1 MQYFVTEIMDS
12 IELLQAHVSDIAKK
26 RGKVISVI
34 WRDSDR
40 VYVVTH
46 GLEIEAEPRR
56 NQKGS

>member
-12 IELLQAHVSDIAKK
+12 VELLQAHVTNIAE
-26 RGKVISVI
+26 RGGKVISVV

-46 GLEIEAEPRR
+46 GFDDDVAQEEDQRP
-56 NQKGS
+56 S

>member
-12 IELLQAHVSDIAKK
+12 VELLQAHVTNIAE
-26 RGKVISVI
+26 RGGKVISVI

-46 GLEIEAEPRR
+46 GLEVEAAQNRR
-56 NQKGS
+56 RKSS